1 MGSLVNIGYRLKKI
15 ANMIRTGK
23 RVSDDYDWKYYSGI
37 YRQGLEGAG
46 KDHTLVLKVGDYRFD
61 SGKLERK
68 GEILP
73 LIENH
78 RIIYETLLQLDPGTV
93 FEVGCGCG
101 DHLHNIKM
109 LNSRIGVY
117 GIDISEGQL
126 DFLKQRHPD
135 LGDSVKQYNIT
146 VPLKDNVLPEADIV
160 FSQAVI
166 MHIRENHLIGL
177 ENMFRLAR
185 QQVVLMENWKRH
197 EFMDDIKS
205 LFDKKRLTWENVHF
219 HYRNS
224 SETGKPHLMIISR
237 SPLSQYPVLTTY
249 NTLKETVG
257 KT

>member
-1 MGSLVNIGYRLKKI
+1 MVNLGYRLKKI
-15 ANMIRTGK
+15 ANMILTGK
-23 RVSDDYDWKYYSGI
+23 KAPDDYDWKFYSGI
-37 YRQGLEGAG
+37 YRDGLEGAG
-46 KDHTLVLKVGDYRFD
+46 KDHVLVLKEGDYRFE
-61 SGKLERK
+61 SGKLVKE
-68 GEILP
+68 GDTFP

-78 RIIYETLLQLDPGTV
+78 RIIYETLLQLNPETV
-93 FEVGCGCG
+93 LEVGCGCG

-117 GIDISEGQL
+117 GVDISEGQL
-126 DFLKQRHPD
+126 DFVKKRHPD

-185 QQVVLMENWKRH
+185 RQVLLMENWKRH

-205 LFDKKRLTWENVHF
+205 LFDKKRVAWENVYF
-219 HYRNS
+219 HYRDS
-224 SETGKPHLMIISR
+224 SVTDKPHLMIISR
-237 SPLSQYPVLTTY
+237 SPLPQYPVLATY
-249 NTLKETVG
+249 GMLKETVE
-257 KT
+257 KI